1 MTLHYT
7 DLSRILF
14 IDIETVPE
22 SANFED
28 IDDKK
33 QFLWRKK
40 VKSSNWYKNNY
51 EDESESIAQ
60 SFCDKA
66 GIYAEFS
73 KVICISLGYFVMK
86 GNDIGFLKVKSFYS
100 NKESDVLLS
109 ISNVL
114 SEHYNN
120 PDNDHLCGHNIKEFD
135 VPFLCRRLLINRLP
149 LPKLIDVAGAKPWQ
163 TAQLIDTLQLWKFGD
178 YKNYTSLDLIAS
190 ALGLPSPK
198 TEMNGSEVRDEYYE
212 NHDLDKIVR
221 YCEQD
226 VFTTARVFLALNA
239 LPDLSDEQLISQTF
253 KK

>member
-1 MTLHYT
+1 MTLQFT

-28 IDDKK
+28 IDTNK
-33 QFLWRKK
+33 QQLWRKK
-40 VKSSNWYKNNY
+40 ASNSSWYKKNY
-51 EDESESIAQ
+51 DDDSESIAQ
-60 SFCDKA
+60 SFCEKA

-73 KVICISLGYFVMK
+73 KVVCISLGYFVLK
-86 GNDIGFLKVKSFYS
+86 ENAISYLKVKSFYS
-100 NKESDVLLS
+100 DNESEVLHS

-114 SEHYNN
+114 HTHYNK
-120 PDNDHLCGHNIKEFD
+120 PEQDHLCGHNIKEFD

-163 TAQLIDTLQLWKFGD
+163 TTQFIDTLQLWKFGD

-190 ALGLPSPK
+190 ALHLPSPK
-198 TEMNGSEVRDEYYE
+198 NEMNGSQVRDVYYE
-212 NHDLDKIVR
+212 QGDLVKIAK

-226 VFTTARVFLALNA
+226 VFTTARVYLALNGM
-239 LPDLSDEQLISQTF
+239 SDISEEQMVSQTF
-253 KK
+253 AK